1 VTPTDQP
8 AVDRESAHNLS
19 SANATGFFSHPG
31 AWAACLALLLAV
43 GIGRIVSTY
52 HVFNHTIDEPSH
64 LACGIEWWEKST
76 YTIEPKHP
84 PLARISVA
92 FLPYMS
98 GLRSPAEFHN
108 WMETYP
114 ILSADGHYWR
124 NLTLARIG
132 VLPYYVICTLVVF
145 FWTKRLFGPVAGVL
159 AAAMF
164 TMLPPILAH
173 SALAT
178 TDIPLAAMFCWA
190 VYAFTLWLDQP
201 NPRTGAVFGV
211 ASGLAVASKFSTL
224 LFLPVCVAAIVAL
237 YVVSGR
243 RNWRALARTAVI
255 AALCGLVAIWAVY
268 RFSHAPLGKVTAVPE
283 RVASRV
289 FGASSGM
296 AAAVHKI
303 AAIVPVP
310 APELIDGVRVLRQQN
325 DEGTR
330 SYLFGRI
337 KEGGFWYFFV
347 AALAVKT
354 PLAALLL
361 GLMGAAIATRRYWR
375 NRFDW
380 EIAAPLVS
388 AIMILIVT
396 APAGMNSG
404 VRHVLPEYV
413 FLSIY
418 AALALVTLWQQTRH
432 QRLYRVAAVLLLAW
446 MTLSSAL
453 SHPDYLAYFNEFGGS
468 DPSRLLVI
476 SDLDWGQDLTRLAT
490 YLRENHIEHISIAYE
505 GFYEPDSLGLP
516 ETVKLKCGDI
526 PTGWVA
532 VAARRAR
539 RSPECEPWLGQQ
551 QRVTIVGKTMW
562 IYYMPETK

>member
-1 VTPTDQP
+1 
-8 AVDRESAHNLS
+8 
-19 SANATGFFSHPG
+19 
-31 AWAACLALLLAV
+31 
-43 GIGRIVSTY
+43 
-52 HVFNHTIDEPSH
+52 
-64 LACGIEWWEKST
+64 
-76 YTIEPKHP
+76 
-84 PLARISVA
+84 
-92 FLPYMS
+92 
-98 GLRSPAEFHN
+98 
-108 WMETYP
+108 
-114 ILSADGHYWR
+114 
-124 NLTLARIG
+124 
-132 VLPYYVICTLVVF
+132 
-145 FWTKRLFGPVAGVL
+145 
-159 AAAMF
+159 
-164 TMLPPILAH
+164 
-173 SALAT
+173 
-178 TDIPLAAMFCWA
+178 
-190 VYAFTLWLDQP
+190 
-201 NPRTGAVFGV
+201 
-211 ASGLAVASKFSTL
+211 
-224 LFLPVCVAAIVAL
+224 
-237 YVVSGR
+237 
-243 RNWRALARTAVI
+243 
-255 AALCGLVAIWAVY
+255 
-268 RFSHAPLGKVTAVPE
+268 
-283 RVASRV
+283 
-289 FGASSGM
+289 M

-453 SHPDYLAYFNEFGGS
+453 SHPDYL
-468 DPSRLLVI
+468 
-476 SDLDWGQDLTRLAT
+476 
-490 YLRENHIEHISIAYE
+490 
-505 GFYEPDSLGLP
+505 
-516 ETVKLKCGDI
+516 
-526 PTGWVA
+526 
-532 VAARRAR
+532 
-539 RSPECEPWLGQQ
+539 
-551 QRVTIVGKTMW
+551 
-562 IYYMPETK
+562 